1 MKLKEQCIQDSQ
13 DIRRLQHRLHKNLLL
28 LSDLK
33 LTTAYD
39 KIYKAKDPNLDIY
52 WTLEVRG
59 LTPDEVEE
67 VADRLIDNGIFNYND
82 K

>member
-13 DIRRLQHRLHKNLLL
+13 DIKRLQHRLHKNLLL
-28 LSDLK
+28 LSDPK

-39 KIYKAKDPNLDIY
+39 KIISLGELVNIYDI
-52 WTLEVRG
+52 LEDDIG
-59 LTPDEVEE
+59 LTSDDSEE
-67 VADRLIDNGIFNYND
+67 IVDRLFNNGILND

>member
-13 DIRRLQHRLHKNLLL
+13 DIKRLQHRLHKNLLL
-28 LSDLK
+28 LSDPK

-39 KIYKAKDPNLDIY
+39 KIISLGELVNEDDIY
-52 WTLEVRG
+52 DILIE
-59 LTPDEVEE
+59 LTSDDSEE
-67 VADRLIDNGIFNYND
+67 IVDRLFNNGILND

>member
-13 DIRRLQHRLHKNLLL
+13 DIKRLQHRLHKNLLL
-28 LSDLK
+28 LSDTK

-39 KIYKAKDPNLDIY
+39 KIISVGELVNIYDI
-52 WTLEVRG
+52 LEDDIG
-59 LTPDEVEE
+59 LTSDDSEE
-67 VADRLIDNGIFNYND
+67 IVDRLFNNGILND